1 MNTEH
6 LAYILEAYKCGS
18 VNKAAK
24 NCYISQSTLSSI
36 IKNVEDE
43 IGYPLFRRTRTGLSP
58 TPEGEVFM
66 THAEKIIIERRNI
79 QRIPESMAENNN
91 LSIICAR
98 SAFVLQCFFDFKKH
112 FPCENSHDA
121 FLEAGLR
128 ENLRTVVAQKCR
140 VGIMV
145 LFERV
150 IPKYIDL
157 ADQYNLDFKVLKRSI
172 PASVMHA
179 KTHPIAQK
187 KEVTLADLAQ
197 HPFVADAHI
206 DYDDTLAILGL
217 PDKHNFYISATVVQS
232 MMRSAKAGMC
242 PSASAFRPAMPL
254 CSAASAV
261 LFRMQSLWRSHL
273 STRGTS
279 NSTPGKISLFVI
291 LPSGWRKTIRRYPI
305 HLKVRFL
312 HAFQK

>member
-217 PDKHNFYISATVVQS
+217 PDKHNFLYI
-232 MMRSAKAGMC
+232 C
-242 PSASAFRPAMPL
+242 D
-254 CSAASAV
+254 
-261 LFRMQSLWRSHL
+261 
-273 STRGTS
+273 RGTIYDAVRKGGYVS
-279 NSTPGKISLFVI
+279 IGISIPASDAALLGCQCRPVQDAEPMAVAFIHSRNFQLNARENQFIRYLTQRLEENYPTVSH
-291 LPSGWRKTIRRYPI
+291 PS
-305 HLKVRFL
+305 
-312 HAFQK
+312 